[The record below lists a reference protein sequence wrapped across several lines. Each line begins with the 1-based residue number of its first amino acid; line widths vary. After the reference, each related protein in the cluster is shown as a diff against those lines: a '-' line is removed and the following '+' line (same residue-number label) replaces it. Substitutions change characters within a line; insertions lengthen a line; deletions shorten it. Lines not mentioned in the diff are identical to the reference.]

1 MWCNNLSEADAELM
15 VSPQAEATE
24 GSKAQEK
31 DCATSLPSRGHPP
44 CIGLYVSAAQ

>member
-24 GSKAQEK
+24 GSKAHEN
-31 DCATSLPSRGHPP
+31 DCATSLQSRGHPP
-44 CIGLYVSAAQ
+44 